1 MTSNVRFYVQPT
13 LKTLLQ
19 VVTKEQMANTQQFEK
34 CLNSLQSQPIVNGNN
49 NRQKPDIEFHTKWHI
64 YNTIDVQCI
73 QFWNAH
79 AQWILSWPAWPH
91 RVNKTI
97 PTTANCQLYFL
108 TSPNIGILPLYF
120 WLNAIILGICKFKTQ
135 VYTLDLNKQTPCKL
149 LWNLNK
155 KIH

>member
-1 MTSNVRFYVQPT
+1 MISNVRFYVQPT

-79 AQWILSWPAWPH
+79 AQWTLSWPAWPH
-91 RVNKTI
+91 RVNKT
-97 PTTANCQLYFL
+97 TY
-108 TSPNIGILPLYF
+108 Y
-120 WLNAIILGICKFKTQ
+120 
-135 VYTLDLNKQTPCKL
+135 CKL
-149 LWNLNK
+149 SVVLSDKSKHRDIAFIFLVECNYSRYL
-155 KIH
+155 

>member
-34 CLNSLQSQPIVNGNN
+34 CLNSLQSQPIVNGNKIIIDKSLTLN
-49 NRQKPDIEFHTKWHI
+49 FTPNGTFTIPLMFNAFSSGMHMPNGPCPDPPDLTGLIR
-64 YNTIDVQCI
+64 
-73 QFWNAH
+73 
-79 AQWILSWPAWPH
+79 L
-91 RVNKTI
+91 

-108 TSPNIGILPLYF
+108 TSPNIGISPLYF

-149 LWNLNK
+149 L
-155 KIH
+155 

>member
-79 AQWILSWPAWPH
+79 AQWTLSWPAWPH
-91 RVNKTI
+91 RVNKT
-97 PTTANCQLYFL
+97 TY
-108 TSPNIGILPLYF
+108 Y
-120 WLNAIILGICKFKTQ
+120 
-135 VYTLDLNKQTPCKL
+135 CKL
-149 LWNLNK
+149 SVVLSDKSKHRDIAWMQLFSVFVNSKHRCTHWIWINK
-155 KIH
+155 PHVSYYEI